1 RLRQLARAP
10 LLGFE
15 EAHVFYREHR
25 LVGER
30 LNQLDLFVGER
41 PHRGSLQDDDAD
53 RSAFAEERNPKRRTH
68 IELPVKHT
76 VIRIGPNIW
85 DMNDLAVKKGSSRH
99 RASTRGDRISFHV
112 SVVLGGVAVR
122 RDMLE
127 EFSDWTRQSRPVG
140 LT

>member
-1 RLRQLARAP
+1 GLI
-10 LLGFE
+10 
-15 EAHVFYREHR
+15 
-25 LVGER
+25 GEGR
-30 LNQLDLFVGER
+30 NQLDLLVGER
-41 PHRGSLQDDDAD
+41 PHRGSLQDNDAD
-53 RSAFAEERNPKRRTH
+53 RGAFAEERNPKRRTH

-85 DMNDLAVKKGSSRH
+85 DMNDLAFKKGSSIHPPSTH
-99 RASTRGDRISFHV
+99 RDAIRFHV

-140 LT
+140 LA